1 MQLQS
6 ILETFK
12 GYFLVI
18 TAIGGWLMFMDFT
31 KKLYWD
37 YWTRSWKV
45 KQITFIY
52 VITILVMAFGY
63 FQAWNL
69 FMGEW
74 EPIKSETEL
83 ILTMLLIVGMPI
95 LSDWVIFQ
103 YDNHLR
109 KQVRKLA
116 EEMKKHERKY
126 EE

>member
-18 TAIGGWLMFMDFT
+18 TAIGGWLMFMDLT

-37 YWTRSWKV
+37 YWSRSWKV

-63 FQAWNL
+63 FQAWDL

-74 EPIKSETEL
+74 KSIKSETEL
-83 ILTMLLIVGMPI
+83 IITMLLIVGMPL

-109 KQVRKLA
+109 KQVRKMA
-116 EEMKKHERKY
+116 EEMKKQERKY

>member
-1 MQLQS
+1 MQLQN

-12 GYFLVI
+12 EPFLIV
-18 TAIGGWLMFMDFT
+18 TAIGGWLMYVDFT

-52 VITILVMAFGY
+52 GATTLVMAYGY

-69 FMGEW
+69 FLEEW
-74 EPIKSETEL
+74 KPVRSETKL
-83 ILTMLLIVGMPI
+83 ILTMLLIVGTPL

-103 YDNHLR
+103 YDKHLR

-116 EEMKKHERKY
+116 EDFKKQGRKY